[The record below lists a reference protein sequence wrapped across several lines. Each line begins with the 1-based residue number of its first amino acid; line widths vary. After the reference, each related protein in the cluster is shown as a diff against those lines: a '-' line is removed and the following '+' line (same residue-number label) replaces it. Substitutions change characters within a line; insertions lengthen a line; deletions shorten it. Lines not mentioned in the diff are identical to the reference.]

1 MAEENQE
8 QVVVQKQEQQPASG
22 PQRVPISEMLKGML
36 NPKDREA
43 LLETEKKLQGAPTST
58 PKKEEPKA
66 EEPKKEEPKKEEPK
80 KEEPKKETPKAEGTD
95 NGEEKKEEKKEVDTA
110 IQSKFGLG
118 KKKGE
123 DIVIE
128 NEEQL
133 LGIIKKD
140 FGQDIKDLKGT
151 GKFFETAKDW
161 RTKATQYDET
171 AKKLKETEDA
181 LVALPETIIQ
191 SMQAFYKGEDY
202 TKPFAERS
210 NLDYEKPAAKQD
222 KVEMIKQ
229 YFPTQFKKLTT
240 EEIDAIKDGEIP
252 EKVEPLLEAS
262 VEKFNTQ
269 VESRNAQRATQ
280 MERAKQYE
288 KAYKQSVSSSV
299 EHLEQSFPGVD
310 KEIVTEASQILSG
323 GMKELQKLFLNNDGT
338 LKKEA
343 AKFIMLAKHGEE
355 EMKKLAT
362 ISAHKAESKANED
375 ILTRG
380 TDKPTPK
387 KSGNG
392 QDGAP
397 KVSKEVQKQVEE
409 LGKVYGQKKVF

>member
-8 QVVVQKQEQQPASG
+8 QVVVQKQEQQPG
-22 PQRVPISEMLKGML
+22 PQRVPISDMLKGML

-43 LLETEKKLQGAPTST
+43 LLETERKLQTAPTATS
-58 PKKEEPKA
+58 KNEEKPVEKPVEKSA
-66 EEPKKEEPKKEEPK
+66 EKPVEKPVDKNEEKPVEKP
-80 KEEPKKETPKAEGTD
+80 AEKL
-95 NGEEKKEEKKEVDTA
+95 EEKKEEENVV
-110 IQSKFGLG
+110 QSKFGLG

-123 DIVIE
+123 DLVIE

-140 FGQDIKDLKGT
+140 FGQDIKDIKGT

-181 LVALPETIIQ
+181 LIALPETIIQ

-202 TKPFAERS
+202 KKPFAESS

-229 YFPTQFKKLTT
+229 YFPTQFKKLTAD
-240 EEIDAIKDGEIP
+240 EIEAIKDGEIP

-262 VEKFNTQ
+262 AEKFNTQ

-387 KSGNG
+387 KNG
-392 QDGAP
+392 AGQGEGA

-409 LGKVYGQKKVF
+409 LGKVYGQNKVF